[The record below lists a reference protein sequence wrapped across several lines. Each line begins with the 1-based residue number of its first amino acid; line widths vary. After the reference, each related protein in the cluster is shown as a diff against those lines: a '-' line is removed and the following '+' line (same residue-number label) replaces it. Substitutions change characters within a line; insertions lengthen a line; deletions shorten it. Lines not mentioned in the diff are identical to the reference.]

1 MKIQQLTLA
10 GFGPYKDEQHI
21 DFERFDDDGIFL
33 ITGKTGAGKSS
44 LLDAICFA
52 LYSGVPRYDGTQA
65 RLRSDYCEP
74 GDPTWVELQFSV
86 NGTSYRVRR
95 APEYDRP
102 KARGTG
108 TTTQKTTA
116 ELFQRKDGVWEG
128 IAARPVDVAT
138 ELDAI
143 LGLTKDQFLQVIL
156 LAQNRFQQFLLAK
169 NDERQAVLRTLFG
182 TQRFEQMEFALV
194 SRSKSLAAQLDST
207 AGSLRSQADLVAELV
222 GEEAPTE
229 PALSWF
235 DGILTSLRD
244 AHGVAAEAATVADA
258 EFSTADAEHRV
269 LQDRRRRQLRRDS
282 ALSTL
287 ETFLTQDKAIDE
299 DREAL
304 SRARRASSVWA
315 HVAARRGA
323 ESALQKAVT
332 VEAEKAEIYR
342 RLLNTAST
350 ASAAGDIPQAEHDIR
365 PDALSASIDELAR
378 ALGTLQNVL
387 ADERTLPRLEA
398 DCGRATTLLTE
409 CEAAVS
415 DAVNRVA
422 EIPARLDTLADELS
436 QAKVT
441 AAGLPE
447 ARAHVAR
454 LESARTAAQRA
465 ATLDRK
471 LTEARFTEKDASAAH
486 LAAAVRL
493 DELFSARLSGHAAE
507 LASALVP
514 GESCAV
520 CGSTEH
526 PQPASFSGDEVTEAD
541 IAAARSVVAQR
552 RSELDGATATAH
564 DLATRLAAEQGR
576 ADNKPL
582 DEIDAELADATLALV
597 DIETADELVA
607 DYEARQTALRAEL
620 DDARAA
626 VTALRIELDSA
637 ATDVAEARTRLA
649 EATARVTEHR
659 AGYDSVAERAE
670 ELEEQLDAARDL
682 LAASSAAGT
691 RQAAVESAT
700 ATLSEQLAEND
711 FADEAAV
718 DAARRGAAEIAALDA
733 RIREFD
739 TAVASARSTLAE
751 PELTDL
757 PVELVDL
764 QPAETLV
771 AETRAVRDDALQGAS
786 SLSERVDQVAAIV
799 RRVRSE
805 HEASARLREEYDQVR
820 ALASAVQGNEPNTKR
835 MRLETYVLAAQLEEI
850 VTAANA
856 RLATMT
862 SGRYTLQHDDSVQY
876 RNTRSGLGLAIL
888 DEHTGRAR
896 PTHSLSGGET
906 FLASL
911 ALALGL
917 AEVVTNQAGG
927 ITLDT
932 LFIDEGFGSLDGDTL
947 EIAMSTLDSLRSGG
961 RTIGLISHVEAM
973 KEQIPAKLRI
983 EVTDSGAS
991 RIGASHADPSLELV

>member
-1 MKIQQLTLA
+1 MKIQQLTIA

-52 LYSGVPRYDGTQA
+52 LYSSVPRYDGTQS
-65 RLRSDYCEP
+65 RLRSDYCET
-74 GDPTWVELQFSV
+74 GDPTFVELEFTV
-86 NGTSYRVRR
+86 HGTSYRVRR
-95 APEYDRP
+95 SPEYDRP

-108 TTTQKTTA
+108 TTPQKATA
-116 ELFQRKDGVWEG
+116 ELSRLTDGVWEG

-138 ELDAI
+138 ELDTI

-182 TQRFEQMEFALV
+182 TKRFEQMELALV
-194 SRSKSLAAQLDST
+194 ARSKSLAAQLDSS
-207 AGSLRSQADLVAELV
+207 AGSLRSQAALAAGLVQQ
-222 GEEAPTE
+222 EAPTE
-229 PALSWF
+229 PPLAWF
-235 DGILTSLRD
+235 DEVLASL
-244 AHGVAAEAATVADA
+244 AHAHASAAEAATVADA
-258 EFSTADAEHRV
+258 EFSTADAEHRA
-269 LQDRRRRQLRRDS
+269 LQDLRRRQLRRDS
-282 ALSTL
+282 ARSTL
-287 ETFLTQDKAIDE
+287 ETFEAQTDAIDA

-304 SRARRASSVWA
+304 ARARRASSVWA
-315 HVAARRGA
+315 HVAGRRGA
-323 ESALQKAVT
+323 ELAHQRAVEIEQEKIASYSALHD
-332 VEAEKAEIYR
+332 
-342 RLLNTAST
+342 ST
-350 ASAAGDIPQAEHDIR
+350 DGID
-365 PDALSASIDELAR
+365 PDSLSSTIDELTR
-378 ALGTLQNVL
+378 SLGTLQGIL
-387 ADERTLPRLEA
+387 TDERTLPRLHADVDRLTKVYAEREA
-398 DCGRATTLLTE
+398 DVTD
-409 CEAAVS
+409 AAH
-415 DAVNRVA
+415 RVA
-422 EIPARLDTLADELS
+422 ELPVQLDIVVDELS
-436 QAKVT
+436 AAKVT
-441 AAGLPE
+441 AASLPE
-447 ARAHVAR
+447 AKARVAR
-454 LESARTAAQRA
+454 LEVARSAAQRA

-471 LTEARFTEKDASAAH
+471 LTEARFMEKDASAAH
-486 LAAAVRL
+486 LAAATHL
-493 DELFSARLSGHAAE
+493 DELFTARLNGHAAE
-507 LASALVP
+507 LASALVV
-514 GESCAV
+514 GEACAV

-526 PQPASFSGDEVTEAD
+526 PQPASWDGDEVTEAD
-541 IAAARSVVAQR
+541 ITAARATVAERRTELDDATSVAQ
-552 RSELDGATATAH
+552 
-564 DLATRLAAEQGR
+564 DLATRLASEQARAES
-576 ADNKPL
+576 KPL
-582 DEIDAELADATLALV
+582 DEIDAELAEATLALI
-597 DIETADELVA
+597 DFETAAEQVA
-607 DYEARQTALRAEL
+607 ECEARQTALRAEL
-620 DDARAA
+620 DAAGESLTALRADSARAA
-626 VTALRIELDSA
+626 
-637 ATDVAEARTRLA
+637 TDLAEANTRLA

-659 AGYDSVAERAE
+659 SGFDSVAERAA
-670 ELEEQLDAARDL
+670 ELEQRLDAARDL
-682 LAASSAAGT
+682 LD
-691 RQAAVESAT
+691 AT
-700 ATLSEQLAEND
+700 AAARTRKSALATAAETLADQLAEND

-718 DAARRGAAEIAALDA
+718 DAARRGAAEIASLDT
-733 RIREFD
+733 RVREFD
-739 TAVASARSTLAE
+739 NAVASARSTLAE
-751 PELTDL
+751 PELADL
-757 PVELVDL
+757 PAGLVDL
-764 QPAETLV
+764 AAAETLV
-771 AETRAVRDDALQGAS
+771 TDTRVIRDAALQAAS
-786 SLSERVDQVAAIV
+786 SLSERVDQLTSIV

-805 HEASARLREEYDQVR
+805 QEASAALREEYDHVR

-856 RLATMT
+856 RLGTMT

-961 RTIGLISHVEAM
+961 RTIGLISHVDAM

-991 RIGASHADPSLELV
+991 RVAVSTIPAGFELV